1 VNTPPFELIREAIAR
16 HKSFYITTHVGP
28 DGDAIGPALALKI
41 ALEAAGKSAVYVSRD
56 GVPTSS
62 RFLPRSDEVE
72 LDVAI
77 GERFDC
83 AFVLDCDGTAGRV
96 ASRYDPIETATQ
108 RILID
113 HHRTSL
119 PLFEVNW
126 IDPQMPATAQMIY
139 ELFVALDIP
148 INSDMAMGLLT
159 GLSCDTGHF
168 RFPNTSPACL
178 RAAAHLVELGADLSI
193 VAFKQFDERS
203 FGSNKLL
210 GVAMQ
215 KSQSEHDG
223 ELIYTAISNRD
234 FQSQGTGDESS
245 ENVVNLLRNVRGA
258 RMAICLRERRD
269 ETGPHAR
276 VSVRSEESLRAD
288 LFCNEFGGGGHAAAA
303 GCRQSGEFSAIVTKV
318 IRRANQWLDESH
330 PPVPD

>member
-1 VNTPPFELIREAIAR
+1 MPPFNAIRAAIAR

-28 DGDAIGPALALKI
+28 DGDATGPALALKI
-41 ALEAAGKSAVYVSRD
+41 ALESLGKRAVYVSRD
-56 GVPTSS
+56 GVPGSS
-62 RFLPRSDEVE
+62 RFLSRCDEVE
-72 LDVAI
+72 LDVAV

-83 AFVLDCDGTAGRV
+83 AFVLDCDGTPGRV
-96 ASRYDPIETATQ
+96 ASRYDPIETASE

-113 HHRTSL
+113 HHRTSQ
-119 PLFEVNW
+119 PIFEVNW
-126 IDPQMPATAQMIY
+126 LDPLKPATAQMIY
-139 ELFVALDIP
+139 ELLVALEVP
-148 INSDMAMGLLT
+148 ISSEMATGILT

-168 RFPNTSPACL
+168 RFSNTTPDCL
-178 RAAAHLVELGADLSI
+178 RAAAHLVELGADISL

-210 GVAMQ
+210 GVAMT

-223 ELIYTAISNRD
+223 ELIYTAISSKD

-245 ENVVNLLRNVRGA
+245 ENIVNFLRNVRGA

-276 VSVRSEESLRAD
+276 ISVRSEESLRAD

-303 GCRQSGEFSAIVTKV
+303 GCRQSGEFLPIVTKV
-318 IRRANQWLDESH
+318 IRRANQWLDEEH
-330 PPVPD
+330 PAVAN